1 MPIPL
6 FDALKSS
13 GATRTHR
20 AASALDLFFQLR
32 FLNDSCFLHAVN
44 QQGVE
49 TKFDYRMF
57 SGVERSLLKSMESAR
72 TEQDE
77 IFVWDEEDEADPS
90 EGIALHE
97 HSHLIWL
104 LSQCDRV
111 VDRALKPVTFH
122 AETMQLVLSL
132 SPENETVSGS
142 LSLRSNDGA
151 SVVLD
156 QPEMISESHLIAEN
170 RLYCIRGVGDSFRSV
185 VLFRETFPAVQL
197 NDCLTLL
204 FSSFSNI
211 TVDYQGFAVQTDDPL
226 AARPA
231 LVFQQVD
238 EHSALHLEVSHALP
252 GLPMDFVRDYDISR
266 IAFVDEMEQV
276 IRLRD
281 VQYTEL
287 LAARENLQ
295 KRLKKIGR
303 SVKSSEAYLIDD
315 EDGLVLGPDL
325 AVEFLR
331 NHLAELM
338 QTFELFGAEKLKR
351 YKIKSV
357 QPTLNV
363 SLSHGID
370 FLEGDATLE
379 LEGES
384 FSLFEALQQY
394 KKNAYVALKDGTH
407 AVLNADY
414 MNKLSRLFKKK
425 KDGIKI
431 SFFDL
436 PLIEEL
442 MEESAAKAQLPK
454 SREIFNGFNSL
465 SKKRLQ
471 LPRFSG
477 KLRPYQSAGVKWLD
491 YLHTNKLG
499 GCLADDMGLGKT
511 IQTIA
516 LLSRIY
522 PKEKKQTLLVMPKSL
537 LFNWQRELEQFCPD
551 LSFSVHYGTQRDIEK
566 SKGSQLILT
575 TYGTLR
581 ADIETFTEET
591 FHAVILDESQAIK
604 NLKTQTAKAAL
615 ALKATFRLA
624 LSGTPVENNL
634 GELYTLFRFLNPSMF
649 GSGGEFERDYIAPI
663 QKTGDKDAA
672 KELRQKIYPFI
683 LRRLKEDVL
692 KDLPPKVEQVL
703 YVEMEEEQKKYYETR
718 RRFYQQMVQGE
729 IEKNGIAKSQFVILE
744 AMLELR
750 QIATVPESKTDG
762 RIVSSKREVLAETLL
777 DAATNKRKCLV
788 FSNFLAGI
796 EQVADVL
803 NEHGIQYLS
812 MTGATANRQQLVE
825 RFQNDPAIQVFVMT
839 LKTGGVGLN
848 LTAADTVFILDP
860 WWNTSAETQA
870 IDRTHRI
877 GQKKT
882 VFTYRLIA
890 RDTIEEKIQKLQQ
903 RKKELVDQIVSSDG
917 ASLKTLSE
925 SDIDHLLGE

>member
-1 MPIPL
+1 MSILL
-6 FDALKSS
+6 FDALKSTRS
-13 GATRTHR
+13 PQSSKIEHATKP
-20 AASALDLFFQLR
+20 FFQLR
-32 FLNDSCFLHAVN
+32 FHNDLCSLHSVK
-44 QQGVE
+44 QQGTE
-49 TKFDYRMF
+49 TAFDYRSF
-57 SGVERSLLKSMESAR
+57 SGIERAILKSMESAR
-72 TEQDE
+72 SAQDDFF
-77 IFVWDEEDEADPS
+77 IWEEDTENDVQS
-90 EGIALHE
+90 EGIVLHE
-97 HSHLIWL
+97 QAHLLWM
-104 LSQCDRV
+104 LSQCDSV
-111 VDRALKPVTFH
+111 VDSSMNPIRFH
-122 AETMQLVLSL
+122 EETMQLHLSL
-132 SPENETVSGS
+132 MPEGSQVTGS
-142 LSLRSNDGA
+142 LSLHSPDGA
-151 SVVLD
+151 RVDLNE
-156 QPEMISESHLIAEN
+156 PEMVSESHVLN
-170 RLYCIRGVGDSFRSV
+170 QNTLYCMHGIGDAFRRVG
-185 VLFRETFPAVQL
+185 LFCETFPLTQL

-211 TVDYQGFAVQTDDPL
+211 SVDYQGFSTQTDAPL

-238 EHSALHLEVSHALP
+238 EHSALHMEVSHALP

-266 IAFVDEMEQV
+266 VAFVDEMEQI
-276 IRLRD
+276 IRIRD
-281 VQYTEL
+281 VEYAEL
-287 LAARENLQ
+287 DAARTSLQ
-295 KRLKKIGR
+295 KRLKKIAR
-303 SVKSSEAYLIDD
+303 SVTSDEGYLIDD
-315 EDGLVLGPDL
+315 EEGLVLGPDL
-325 AVEFLR
+325 AVQFLR

-351 YKIKSV
+351 YKIKHV

-363 SLSHGID
+363 RLSHGID

-379 LEGES
+379 IGSES
-384 FSLFEALQQY
+384 FSLFDALQQY
-394 KKNAYVALKDGTH
+394 KKSAYISLQDGTH

-425 KDGIKI
+425 KDGVKI

-442 MEESAAKAQLPK
+442 MDESAASSQLPK
-454 SREIFNGFNSL
+454 SREIFKGFNAL

-471 LPRFSG
+471 LPRFVG
-477 KLRPYQSAGVKWLD
+477 KLRPYQAAGVKWLD
-491 YLHTNKLG
+491 YLHTHQLG

-522 PKEKKQTLLVMPKSL
+522 PKEKMPTLLVMPRSL
-537 LFNWQRELEQFCPD
+537 LFNWQRELQQFAPE
-551 LSFSVHYGTQRDIEK
+551 LSFYVYYAGQRK
-566 SKGSQLILT
+566 LNQAKKAQLILT

-581 ADIETFTEET
+581 ADIETFAEET

-615 ALKATFRLA
+615 TLKAQFRLA

-634 GELYTLFRFLNPSMF
+634 GELYTLFRFLNPAMF
-649 GSGGEFERDYIAPI
+649 GSGGEFERDYITPI
-663 QKTGDKDAA
+663 QKTGDKQAA
-672 KELRQKIYPFI
+672 QELRQKIYPFI
-683 LRRLKEDVL
+683 LRRLKEKVL

-703 YVEMEEEQKKYYETR
+703 YVEMGEEQKKQYETR

-729 IEKNGIAKSQFVILE
+729 IEKNGLAKSQFVILE

-762 RIVSSKREVLAETLL
+762 RITSAKREPLAETLL
-777 DAATNKRKCLV
+777 EAVLNKRKCLV
-788 FSNFLAGI
+788 FTNFLAGI

-803 NEHGIQYLS
+803 NEHGINYLS
-812 MTGATANRQQLVE
+812 MTGATSNRQQLVE
-825 RFQNDPAIQVFVMT
+825 RFQNDPVIPVFIMT
-839 LKTGGVGLN
+839 LKTGGIGLN

-860 WWNTSAETQA
+860 WWNTSAENQA

-903 RKKELVDQIVSSDG
+903 RKKRTSRSNCFQRWRI
-917 ASLKTLSE
+917 A
-925 SDIDHLLGE
+925 